1 MVAVRGREQVLRKTS
16 QARQAPAIL
25 STGIGSLARWM
36 IRRNFLS
43 FSELDNA
50 ASEVFL
56 DDMADETALA
66 DLRPSRHSRKRFQ
79 TMRTMRPQTLMA
91 RA

>member
-1 MVAVRGREQVLRKTS
+1 
-16 QARQAPAIL
+16 
-25 STGIGSLARWM
+25 M

-66 DLRPSRHSRKRFQ
+66 DLQPTQPRKRCRI
-79 TMRTMRPQTLMA
+79 MRTMRPQALMA
-91 RA
+91 RG

>member
-1 MVAVRGREQVLRKTS
+1 MVAVYGRERYYGRPLKPGE
-16 QARQAPAIL
+16 RQPL
-25 STGIGSLARWM
+25 STGIGYLARWM

-66 DLRPSRHSRKRFQ
+66 DLQPSTTEETMSGL
-79 TMRTMRPQTLMA
+79 MRTMRPQALMA